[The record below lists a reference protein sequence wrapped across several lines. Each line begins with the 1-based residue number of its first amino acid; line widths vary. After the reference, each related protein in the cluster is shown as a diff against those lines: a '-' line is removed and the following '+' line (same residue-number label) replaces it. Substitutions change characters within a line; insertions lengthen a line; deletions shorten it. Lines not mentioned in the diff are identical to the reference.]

1 MQAIAANPCVQAA
14 SLGTEES
21 RLGSDGGT
29 DSSKGRIGFRIDGH
43 AKLPVTIK
51 GKTIT
56 DFKTNIDLI

>member
-29 DSSKGRIGFRIDGH
+29 DSSKGRIGFRMNRH
-43 AKLPVTIK
+43 AKCSATIQ
-51 GKTIT
+51 GKTIS